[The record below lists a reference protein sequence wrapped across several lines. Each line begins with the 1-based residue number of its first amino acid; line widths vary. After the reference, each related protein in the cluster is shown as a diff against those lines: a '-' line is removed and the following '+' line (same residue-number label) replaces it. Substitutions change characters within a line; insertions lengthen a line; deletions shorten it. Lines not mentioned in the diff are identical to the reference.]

1 MNIFVVL
8 ALAMLLIIVALR
20 KKVPIGPAILAGG
33 LLIWVAV
40 KPEIPLLGEA
50 AKQMFTM
57 QRTYDLLF
65 ALYFVVCLEIELR
78 KSGCLKGMVQ
88 YLNHLIHSTKV
99 TMAVMPAFLGLLP
112 SVGGARFSAPI
123 VDNASKGM
131 TITAEQKATI
141 NFWFRHIF
149 EFSSPII
156 PGMILACS
164 GANHV
169 GNFPA

>member
-65 ALYFVVCLEIELR
+65 ALYLDR
-78 KSGCLKGMVQ
+78 KSTR
-88 YLNHLIHSTKV
+88 LNSSHDESHSFPTRRSSDLAHLGRRQ
-99 TMAVMPAFLGLLP
+99 AGNP
-112 SVGGARFSAPI
+112 SAR
-123 VDNASKGM
+123 
-131 TITAEQKATI
+131 
-141 NFWFRHIF
+141 
-149 EFSSPII
+149 
-156 PGMILACS
+156 
-164 GANHV
+164 
-169 GNFPA
+169 

>member
-65 ALYFVVCLEIELR
+65 APYFVVHVHAGGLHQSVFPDVFPSR
-78 KSGCLKGMVQ
+78 FK
-88 YLNHLIHSTKV
+88 
-99 TMAVMPAFLGLLP
+99 LGLDEHHALCP
-112 SVGGARFSAPI
+112 CPQQR
-123 VDNASKGM
+123 
-131 TITAEQKATI
+131 Q
-141 NFWFRHIF
+141 
-149 EFSSPII
+149 
-156 PGMILACS
+156 
-164 GANHV
+164 HV
-169 GNFPA
+169 GQYMMQRDERHVRREEIRRLFQLFRCNAANVCSPPGWNGHFTLVRA

>member
-33 LLIWVAV
+33 LLIWVAG

-57 QRTYDLLF
+57 QRTYALLF

-78 KSGCLKGMVQ
+78 KSGCLKG
-88 YLNHLIHSTKV
+88 IS
-99 TMAVMPAFLGLLP
+99 AFDRRGTGCAGPPLFLVSYTVLP
-112 SVGGARFSAPI
+112 PF
-123 VDNASKGM
+123 
-131 TITAEQKATI
+131 T
-141 NFWFRHIF
+141 
-149 EFSSPII
+149 
-156 PGMILACS
+156 
-164 GANHV
+164 
-169 GNFPA
+169 

>member
-50 AKQMFTM
+50 AKQMLTM

-65 ALYFVVCLEIELR
+65 ALYFVVCLPGI
-78 KSGCLKGMVQ
+78 V
-88 YLNHLIHSTKV
+88 
-99 TMAVMPAFLGLLP
+99 AFRGRRSLL
-112 SVGGARFSAPI
+112 SADRRQRFQGH
-123 VDNASKGM
+123 DDHGR
-131 TITAEQKATI
+131 TE
-141 NFWFRHIF
+141 
-149 EFSSPII
+149 
-156 PGMILACS
+156 
-164 GANHV
+164 
-169 GNFPA
+169 GND

>member
-65 ALYFVVCLEIELR
+65 ALYSWCAL
-78 KSGCLKGMVQ
+78 KSNFARVAASRAWC
-88 YLNHLIHSTKV
+88 STS
-99 TMAVMPAFLGLLP
+99 T
-112 SVGGARFSAPI
+112 
-123 VDNASKGM
+123 
-131 TITAEQKATI
+131 T
-141 NFWFRHIF
+141 
-149 EFSSPII
+149 
-156 PGMILACS
+156 
-164 GANHV
+164 
-169 GNFPA
+169 